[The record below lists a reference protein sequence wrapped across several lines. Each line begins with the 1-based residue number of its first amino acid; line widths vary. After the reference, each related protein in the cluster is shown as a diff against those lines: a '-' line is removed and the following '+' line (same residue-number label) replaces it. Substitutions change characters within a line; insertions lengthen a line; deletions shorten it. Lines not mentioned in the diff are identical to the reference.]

1 MQHSAARVKPA
12 VIITGGPLQK
22 CLMMVVH
29 IAARQNARA
38 KPRVLSLFYTR
49 EPSGRVGHNTHRQR
63 EIRDESIPP
72 ADERAGE
79 DSTVFCGGN
88 VRRMSG
94 TRCSMGRFVVNFGSV
109 GSQK

>member
-1 MQHSAARVKPA
+1 
-12 VIITGGPLQK
+12 
-22 CLMMVVH
+22 MMVVH
-29 IAARQNARA
+29 IAVRQNARA
-38 KPRVLSLFYTR
+38 KPLVLTLFYTR
-49 EPSGRVGHNTHRQR
+49 QPGGRVGHNAHRQR

-88 VRRMSG
+88 VLPYGG